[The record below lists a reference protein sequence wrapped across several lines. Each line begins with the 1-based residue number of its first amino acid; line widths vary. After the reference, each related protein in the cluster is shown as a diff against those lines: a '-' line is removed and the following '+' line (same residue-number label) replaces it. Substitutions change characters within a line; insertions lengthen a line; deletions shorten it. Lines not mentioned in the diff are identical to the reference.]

1 MKALTMD
8 TISDIARIS
17 LAASF
22 AVAAGLHL
30 LTPALF
36 RKIYQR
42 PDYPDFSVRVMAVA
56 PGFSSVF
63 LLIPHTHIWG
73 VALGALTLFVV
84 VTEMLFHRRY
94 TLAFL
99 GILAMTALPVAIIAA
114 PLS

>member
-1 MKALTMD
+1 MD

-22 AVAAGLHL
+22 AAAAVLHL
-30 LTPALF
+30 LTPGLF
-36 RKIYQR
+36 RKLYRR

-56 PGFSSVF
+56 PGSSCAF

-84 VTEMLFHRRY
+84 VTEMLRHRRY
-94 TLAFL
+94 TLALL
-99 GILAMTALPVAIIAA
+99 GILAMAVLPVAIVAA
-114 PLS
+114 PTS